1 MYQKVIK
8 LSNEKKVF
16 SFIFNQA
23 NNFTILD
30 IVEALNITFPTVK
43 RIIDGFLEKKIIIK
57 QEKIGSSVGRKSL
70 TYSYDP
76 NCFYSIGVKV
86 SYNLVEIGVSNTKGI
101 FLKKASIESSIESE
115 ELFDLIRVNL
125 DSLFLSL
132 ESDIKKAIVG
142 IGISI
147 PGIVINEKQIIEIKE
162 NYNLPIGEL
171 DKIKD
176 RFKLPVFIENEAN
189 LSSITEVFLNYFNN
203 YNLINVVTI
212 NESIGM
218 SALHIE
224 EGLNSFYFKAGKI
237 NHMIVSDSKGKKCSC
252 GNIGCLGLY
261 VNDNVLL
268 ENFKLLFSE
277 IEEYSDIFL
286 KGYADTIE
294 GKKIIND
301 YIHYLSIGLKN
312 LIIFSDPEKIIITGQ
327 ICRYKKFIE
336 KELSHQVYESGN
348 FYRDKNVI
356 KFSEFCENSSLIG
369 AALFPIIDILF

>member
-16 SFIFNQA
+16 SFIFNQT

-76 NCFYSIGVKV
+76 NCFYSIGIKV

-101 FLKKASIESSIESE
+101 FLKKISLKSSIESG
-115 ELFDLIRVNL
+115 ELFDLIKISL
-125 DSLFLSL
+125 DNLFLSL

-147 PGIVINEKQIIEIKE
+147 PGIVINEKKVIEIKE
-162 NYNLPIGEL
+162 NYNLPIDEL

-176 RFKLPVFIENEAN
+176 RFNLPVFIENEAN
-189 LSSITEVFLNYFNN
+189 LSSITEVFLNYFSK

-224 EGLNSFYFKAGKI
+224 KGLNSFYFKAGKI
-237 NHMIVSDSKGKKCSC
+237 NHMIVSDNKGKKCSC

-261 VNDNVLL
+261 VNDDVLL
-268 ENFKLLFSE
+268 ENFRVLFSE
-277 IEEYSDIFL
+277 IEKYSDIFL
-286 KGYADTIE
+286 KGYADTVE
-294 GKKIIND
+294 GKKIINE

-356 KFSEFCENSSLIG
+356 KFSEFYENSSLIG